1 MIPQLLFVMTPQVV
15 NFNQTED
22 DLVDKQFD
30 SFIYLFI
37 GRKMVALW
45 TYNFV

>member
-1 MIPQLLFVMTPQVV
+1 MIPQLLFVMTPQVI

-22 DLVDKQFD
+22 DPVDKQFD

-37 GRKMVALW
+37 YWKENGSFMDL
-45 TYNFV
+45 